1 MQNPRAEES
10 SPRESMESFLLNPLP
25 ETISELEAQM
35 DVIGAVQKECD
46 RRIREL
52 MNAEDVEKGIV
63 FPQDIHELHQ
73 QKNMLETHMQYRR
86 VKIKRLRLYKGID
99 R

>member
-1 MQNPRAEES
+1 
-10 SPRESMESFLLNPLP
+10 MESFLQKPLP

-35 DVIGAVQKECD
+35 ALIGAVQKDCD
-46 RRIREL
+46 KKIREL
-52 MNAEDVEKGIV
+52 MAAEDVEKGIV
-63 FPQDIHELHQ
+63 FPQEIHELHQ

-86 VKIKRLRLYKGID
+86 VRINRLRMYKVLD